1 MKLDYA
7 NIISEII
14 GGKGISTQEIKDASK
29 MLETVKENINEKL
42 KSDYFALQLPYTMQM
57 KAADIVETAK
67 KIRENYEN
75 FVVVGMGG
83 SSLGNQFLHFAFNG
97 IYYNELHTPKI
108 YFLDNVDPEST
119 TALLNHLDLEKTMFN
134 IITKSGS
141 TPETIENF
149 LVITDALK
157 ANGLDF
163 KEHLIFTTDPEKGLL
178 RELSK
183 KLSIKTFDIPQQVGG
198 RYSVLSPV
206 GLLSGAVEGID
217 IPVLLRGAELM
228 RIKIINS
235 DARNCS
241 ALLLP
246 FIQYKMFKEKGI
258 NINGMFTYSDGL
270 SYLGLWYRQL
280 LSESIGKKLDREGNI
295 TNTGITPLAVR
306 GTSDQHSIL
315 QLFLEGPFD
324 KLLMLVAPQE
334 YRNDTTINGEVTDA
348 EQATY
353 LKEKNYSELIKSEFL
368 ATQAALKK
376 NRRPFVTIQI
386 PEIEEEEIG
395 KLIYML
401 EYSVIALGEM
411 LNINPIDQPAVE
423 LGKKFT
429 YGIMGRNGFAK
440 EKEEFDKLTE
450 GKEEFTITYDA
461 L

>member
-67 KIRENYEN
+67 KISKNYEN

-119 TALLNHLDLEKTMFN
+119 TALLNHLNLEKTMFN

-163 KEHLIFTTDPEKGLL
+163 KKHLIFTTDPEKGLL

-334 YRNDTTINGEVTDA
+334 YRNDATINGKVTDA

-376 NRRPFVTIQI
+376 SRRPFVTIQI

-450 GKEEFTITYDA
+450 RKEEFTITYDA